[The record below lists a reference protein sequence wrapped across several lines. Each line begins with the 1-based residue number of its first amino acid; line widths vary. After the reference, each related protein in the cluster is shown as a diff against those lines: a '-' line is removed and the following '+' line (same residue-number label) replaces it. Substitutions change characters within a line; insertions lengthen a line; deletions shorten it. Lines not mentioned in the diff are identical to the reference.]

1 MIESVRFVGLR
12 TPAFAEMTALY
23 RDVLGLVPERDAP
36 GAAWF
41 RAADGTSIHVYD
53 TDDPDHDFFGGGPV
67 VGFLVEDFGAA
78 RRALAAAGV
87 EFIGEPQRDGG
98 AIWNHY
104 RAPDGNV
111 YELLGQESA

>member
-12 TPAFAEMTALY
+12 TRAFAEMTALY
-23 RDVLGLVPERDAP
+23 RDALGLSPEREAP

-53 TDDPDHDFFGGGPV
+53 ADDADHDFFGRGPV
-67 VGFLVEDFGAA
+67 VGFLVEDFAAA
-78 RRALAAAGV
+78 RAALVAAGL
-87 EFIGEPQRDGG
+87 EFIGEPQHDDG
-98 AIWNHY
+98 AVWNHY

-111 YELLGQESA
+111 YELMGREPA